1 LTVLA
6 PALYAQRQVGIQVTD
21 AAASAQ
27 GAQAELRLEEFAA
40 KVLSDAPPLA
50 QNTDAEN
57 LGFGWL
63 YYSLVRNLRPEL
75 VVAIGSCHGFM
86 PFCAA
91 RGAQDNGRGVVAFID
106 PSYSGIGHPGW
117 GGVGAW
123 SDPLEVE
130 ARIASFG
137 LAEWITHYR
146 MTSEEAF
153 PVVEAMLGGRELGLV
168 IVDGAH
174 TREHS
179 LRDFELYTSLMGEG
193 IVVFHDST
201 NPDCEVASTLATLAE
216 RRFRMV
222 TIHRDVGLTL
232 VEISP
237 VSNVET
243 TWAYLCEPSNRAQRL
258 LPYARSIL
266 RPGDRVLDL
275 YCGLSPLAFVLDDVE
290 IFGCDRDPAV
300 IRRLRKELPHNRW
313 ERIDEF
319 SLPFSNLLPP
329 EIDAVFGL
337 GVSRG
342 RAAWDP
348 QVVCENVRYLLGRY
362 YPRACLFEAAAEYY
376 DGEILRDLAPILSRL
391 GYACRTE
398 DVDTDLPAFSRRRV
412 LLAERPPSS

>member
-1 LTVLA
+1 VA

-27 GAQAELRLEEFAA
+27 GAQAELGLENFAA
-40 KVLSDAPPLA
+40 KVLTDAPPLG

-91 RGAQDNGRGVVAFID
+91 RGAQDNGRGAVVFVD

-123 SDPLEVE
+123 SDPREVE

-137 LAEWITHYR
+137 LTGWITHLR
-146 MTSEEAF
+146 MTSDEAF
-153 PVVEAMLGGRELGLV
+153 PVVEAMLRGRELGLV
-168 IVDGAH
+168 VVDGAH
-174 TREHS
+174 TREQS
-179 LRDFELYTSLMGEG
+179 LRDFERYTSLMHEG
-193 IVVFHDST
+193 VVVFHDST
-201 NPDCEVASTLATLAE
+201 NPDCEVAGTLATLAG
-216 RRFRMV
+216 RRYPML

-232 VEISP
+232 VDISP
-237 VSNVET
+237 VPNVEA
-243 TWAYLCEPSNRAQRL
+243 TWAYLCRPSNRAQRL

-275 YCGLSPLAFVLDDVE
+275 HCGLSPLGFVLDDVE

-300 IRRLRKELPHNRW
+300 IRRLREELPHHRW
-313 ERIDEF
+313 ERIDE
-319 SLPFSNLLPP
+319 
-329 EIDAVFGL
+329 VFGL
-337 GVSRG
+337 GVNR
-342 RAAWDP
+342 RHAAWDP
-348 QVVCENVRYLLGRY
+348 QAVCENVRYLLGRY
-362 YPRACLFEAAAEYY
+362 YPRACLFETAAEY
-376 DGEILRDLAPILSRL
+376 DAGEILRDLAPILSRL
-391 GYACRTE
+391 GYACRTD
-398 DVDTDLPAFSRRRV
+398 DVETDLPVFSRRRV
-412 LLAERPPSS
+412 LLAERAPSS